1 MAIPESGIEL
11 SSSLVTGKIVAIFPT
26 ELREQAA
33 GLLAQ
38 VQGATHQERL
48 RLQLALLRLCE
59 TAPDRLAALRDTL
72 EAAALDARDV
82 LLAAEYPQEAKLGGP
97 LVPRE
102 DLMRLRQ
109 ADTQQYLEW
118 LQGVMSRR
126 P

>member
-11 SSSLVTGKIVAIFPT
+11 SSSLVTGTIVAIFPT

-48 RLQLALLRLCE
+48 RLQLAILRLCE

-118 LQGVMSRR
+118 LQGVVSRGL
-126 P
+126 